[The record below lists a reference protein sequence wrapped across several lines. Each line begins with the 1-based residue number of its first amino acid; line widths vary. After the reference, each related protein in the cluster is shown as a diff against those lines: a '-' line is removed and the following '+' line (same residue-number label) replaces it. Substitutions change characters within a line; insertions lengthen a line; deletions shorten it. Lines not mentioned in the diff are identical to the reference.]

1 MCLRSVQRLIKD
13 GASRKKPSPRD
24 IRTQKRAQA
33 KDPFRS
39 EAEQPMSNEENPL
52 KMVVAPP
59 VQESLDS
66 MCKRTE
72 VHPMHV
78 ISTAK
83 LGQKSKMLKTSKI

>member
-1 MCLRSVQRLIKD
+1 MKD

-24 IRTQKRAQA
+24 IRAQKRTQS

-39 EAEQPMSNEENPL
+39 ETEQPLSNDENPL
-52 KMVVAPP
+52 KIVVAPP

-66 MCKRTE
+66 TCKRTE

-78 ISTAK
+78 ISTAT
-83 LGQKSKMLKTSKI
+83 LPNPLEI